1 MLALIGFLGIAG
13 AGFLFDAFLA
23 RNEASDD
30 AEDDAPVPDEQAP
43 RATVGDLLQTVG
55 SDVAAPPPDAV
66 GTEEND
72 KLAGDALDNQIDGR
86 GGLDQ
91 ILGREGNDSL
101 AGGRGGDHLWGG
113 SGRDDLAGGTGDD
126 NLRGEGGADRIAGN
140 AGDDQLSGENGR
152 DTLSGGA
159 GNDSLLGGSGDD
171 KLTGQQGDDWLN
183 GGFGNDRLVGGEGSD
198 TLDGDFGDDHLNSHH
213 DGQSDD
219 KADFLNGGAGN
230 DVIEPGSGDYANG
243 GEGRDLFRLGGWIAA
258 GEAALVTDF
267 DPDQDQIEVVY
278 DPDAHPDAELTIEH
292 DPRTGAAHLKL
303 DGRPLAVV
311 QNGAA
316 LTAEAIRLTAERD
329 QDQDLRGFKD

>member
-1 MLALIGFLGIAG
+1 MLALFGFLGIAG
-13 AGFLFDAFLA
+13 AGFLLDAFLA
-23 RNEASDD
+23 RNETSEDS
-30 AEDDAPVPDEQAP
+30 EDDAHAPDDREP
-43 RATVGDLLQTVG
+43 RGTVGDLLQTVG
-55 SDVAAPPPDAV
+55 RDVAAPPPDAV
-66 GTEEND
+66 GTDEND

-91 ILGREGNDSL
+91 ILGREGDDRLS
-101 AGGRGGDHLWGG
+101 GGWGGDHLWGG
-113 SGRDDLAGGTGDD
+113 SGRDDLTGGSGDD

-171 KLTGQQGDDWLN
+171 RLTGQQGDDWLN

-198 TLDGDFGDDHLNSHH
+198 TLDGDFGDDHLIGHH
-213 DGQSDD
+213 DGPSED

-258 GEAALVTDF
+258 GEAAQVTDF
-267 DPDQDQIEVVY
+267 DPEQDQIEVLY
-278 DPDAHPDAELTIEH
+278 DPAAHPDAELTIEH
-292 DPRTGAAHLKL
+292 DPETGAAHLLL
-303 DGRPLAVV
+303 DGRRLAVV

-316 LTAEAIRLTAERD
+316 LTTEAIRLTAERD